1 VSRLRSKANFSEVSV
16 SVRRDAD
23 GVKLT
28 ISLPDGKSVELSL
41 PFEEARKLGKLL
53 LSHADSGILQ
63 VDLFLRKLSDIER
76 SVARLDER
84 VRELESRIREKEG

>member
-1 VSRLRSKANFSEVSV
+1 MSRLRSKANIGEVSV
-16 SVRRDAD
+16 TVRRDAD

>member
-1 VSRLRSKANFSEVSV
+1 MRSKANFGEVSV

>member
-1 VSRLRSKANFSEVSV
+1 MRSKADFSEVSV

-23 GVKLT
+23 GVRLA
-28 ISLPDGKSVELSL
+28 ISLPDGRSIELTLS
-41 PFEEARKLGKLL
+41 FEEARKLGKLL

>member
-1 VSRLRSKANFSEVSV
+1 MRSKANFSEVSV

>member
-1 VSRLRSKANFSEVSV
+1 MRSKANIGEVSV
-16 SVRRDAD
+16 TVRRDAD

>member
-1 VSRLRSKANFSEVSV
+1 MRSKASIGEVSV
-16 SVRRDAD
+16 SVRRDVD